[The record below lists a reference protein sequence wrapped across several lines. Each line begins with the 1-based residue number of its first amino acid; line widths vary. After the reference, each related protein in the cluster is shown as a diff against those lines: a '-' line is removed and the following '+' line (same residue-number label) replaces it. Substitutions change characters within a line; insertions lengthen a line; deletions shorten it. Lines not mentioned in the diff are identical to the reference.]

1 MPVAEVEKESTLTV
15 VVALLSNLGIAVA
28 KTVAAILTGSS
39 AMASEAAHSYTD
51 TINEVLLLF
60 GLRRSARPAD
70 RRHPLG
76 YGKERYFWSLLV
88 AVAIF
93 GMGALFAFLQGIETL
108 LHGSAGETDPLVGYV
123 VLVVAFGLEGIS
135 WIQGLRTVRAAA
147 RAERLGVVDYIR
159 RTDEPTSVSVLLEDS
174 AALLGLIFAFF
185 GVLLH
190 QLTGQVVWDGL
201 ASLLIGVLLTLVA
214 LALGRINKGLLIG
227 NQADPRLVHGVRTLL
242 ADAPEVE
249 WVVDIVT
256 LTVGTDQVLVC
267 ARIDFRDGLSS
278 GDLERACVRLA
289 RSLQE
294 DYDEI
299 DEVFIEP
306 VPRNDPGL
314 RERVIARYGDKTP
327 LTTDEPSS

>member
-1 MPVAEVEKESTLTV
+1 MAEAKKESTLTV
-15 VVALLSNLGIAVA
+15 MVALFANLGIAIA

-51 TINEVLLLF
+51 AINEVLLLF

-108 LHGSAGETDPLVGYV
+108 LNASAEESDPLVGYI
-123 VLVVAFGLEGIS
+123 VLTVAFVLEGIS
-135 WIQGLRTVRAAA
+135 WVQSLHAVRAAA
-147 RAERLGVVDYIR
+147 RAERLGMVDYIR

-174 AALLGLIFAFF
+174 AALLGLIFAFA
-185 GVLLH
+185 GLLLH
-190 QLTGQVVWDGL
+190 QLTGQAVWDGL
-201 ASLLIGVLLTLVA
+201 ASLLIGALLTVVA

-249 WVVDIVT
+249 WVVDIIT
-256 LTVGTDQVLVC
+256 NTFGADQVLVC
-267 ARIDFRDGLSS
+267 ARIDFCEELTS

-289 RSLQE
+289 RTLRE
-294 DYDEI
+294 EYAEI

-306 VPRNDPGL
+306 VPRDDHDL
-314 RERVIARYGDKTP
+314 RERVIARYGDKTA
-327 LTTDEPSS
+327 LTREESAS